1 MTDITYYNN
10 STGQIIGHFKNI
22 DLTNYPGEI
31 PQYYIE
37 GIYDGNDYY
46 MVGSTPTTRT
56 TITLPANRFLKSGTV
71 DSFTISVP
79 NPSDILLCSTVSND
93 LLSVSDAYSTTV
105 TDGSFVVSSSIAGY
119 YRCSVVPSNIAYKP
133 LQFEFQVTDN
143 QGVMTS
149 NYSWSFND
157 ITFRAAKTFNIDTSG
172 YVFNFQTA
180 QVNARRQVPITSS
193 SNYSMSF
200 PSAVV
205 NASRDITIDTSDYS
219 MSFETVLI
227 NAGHIISNEVIS
239 GEMTFH
245 LPVITIYE
253 PIDLT
258 INLSDSYVYSMN
270 FETAIVNAERDEV
283 ISTPLAFSMSINSP
297 TITVI

>member
-1 MTDITYYNN
+1 MTDITYYDN
-10 STGQIIGHFKNI
+10 STGQILGIFKNI
-22 DLTNYPGEI
+22 DLTTYPDI
-31 PQYYIE
+31 PTYYIE
-37 GIYDGNDYY
+37 GEYDGNFYY
-46 MVGSTPTTRT
+46 MVGSTPTLKTVIPT
-56 TITLPANRFLKSGTV
+56 PPNLFLKAGTV
-71 DSFTISVP
+71 DGFSITIP
-79 NPSDILLCSTVSND
+79 NPTNVAIKPTQKEEFNPADNYFATI
-93 LLSVSDAYSTTV
+93 
-105 TDGSFVVSSSIAGY
+105 TDGTFNVTSSMVGYFKVDIIPSSIT
-119 YRCSVVPSNIAYKP
+119 YKP
-133 LQFEFQVTDN
+133 LQFEFQVSDN

-149 NYSWSFND
+149 NYSWSFNP
-157 ITFRAAKTFNIDTSG
+157 ITFRATKTFDIDTSS
-172 YVFNFQTA
+172 YSMNFQAA

-193 SNYSMSF
+193 LNYAMTF
-200 PSAVV
+200 PAAVV

-219 MSFETVLI
+219 MNFETALI

-258 INLSDSYVYSMN
+258 INLSDSYVYSMS